1 VKDPE
6 SSVYVTWLHGPA
18 GAGKSAIARSLAENL
33 HGDGCLGGSF
43 FFFKTDFRRNS
54 EKPLVATLAY
64 QVARSM
70 PNTLPHIA
78 KVAQDDPT
86 ICSLSLQTQFKMLIV
101 DPVVQMSTSESF
113 LPRLIIIDGLD
124 ECTNQI
130 ARSLILKIIFDNRPH
145 LHGHIKFLIVSRPE
159 YDIQCAF
166 DSAAASLGQEIDT
179 IELLGDLQ
187 AYDDVRVYLRD
198 RFHRTKETHPLREH
212 FTSDWPSSCA
222 IERLVEKSSGYFVY
236 ASTVIKFIECDTDEP
251 EKRLDIV
258 VNLRTT
264 SHNPYAELDALYLN
278 ILTFSK
284 ANKALLVNI
293 LSIIVLAN
301 QLHAKSF
308 DWDHHRGIT
317 MESVRFIETI
327 LSLTPVELPLALL
340 HLKSLV
346 QVTQSTTMRTID
358 FWHKSF
364 YDFLRNASRS
374 KEFYV
379 CSGRACTLVA
389 KSCLRLLSDKPDL
402 LKRFVLRWVHIAVA
416 NNCIIHRSW
425 SGLTSGN
432 LRRECHLL
440 LSMCCE
446 NAVADVDLQTAMTKY
461 KFDPFPPDSRDD
473 FLALLSCLCHYQQAS
488 VSQ

>member
-1 VKDPE
+1 MTVILGTFGKNYVSSATHDNNDTLDAPKCHTGTRVSFLCRLSNWVKDPE

-166 DSAAASLGQEIDT
+166 DSAAASL
-179 IELLGDLQ
+179 
-187 AYDDVRVYLRD
+187 A
-198 RFHRTKETHPLREH
+198 TH
-212 FTSDWPSSCA
+212 
-222 IERLVEKSSGYFVY
+222 
-236 ASTVIKFIECDTDEP
+236 
-251 EKRLDIV
+251 
-258 VNLRTT
+258 
-264 SHNPYAELDALYLN
+264 
-278 ILTFSK
+278 
-284 ANKALLVNI
+284 AN
-293 LSIIVLAN
+293 
-301 QLHAKSF
+301 
-308 DWDHHRGIT
+308 RG
-317 MESVRFIETI
+317 
-327 LSLTPVELPLALL
+327 
-340 HLKSLV
+340 V
-346 QVTQSTTMRTID
+346 QR
-358 FWHKSF
+358 
-364 YDFLRNASRS
+364 
-374 KEFYV
+374 
-379 CSGRACTLVA
+379 
-389 KSCLRLLSDKPDL
+389 
-402 LKRFVLRWVHIAVA
+402 
-416 NNCIIHRSW
+416 
-425 SGLTSGN
+425 
-432 LRRECHLL
+432 
-440 LSMCCE
+440 
-446 NAVADVDLQTAMTKY
+446 
-461 KFDPFPPDSRDD
+461 
-473 FLALLSCLCHYQQAS
+473 
-488 VSQ
+488 